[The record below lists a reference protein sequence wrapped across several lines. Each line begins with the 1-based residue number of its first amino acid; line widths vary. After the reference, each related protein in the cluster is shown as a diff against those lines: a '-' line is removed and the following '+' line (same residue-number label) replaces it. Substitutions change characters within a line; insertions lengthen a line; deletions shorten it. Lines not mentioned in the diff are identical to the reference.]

1 MTIIYVEN
9 DLESGNIIKIVET
22 FGGHTIQRDL
32 KPGENARVSVS
43 RYKSII
49 VEEVRQRPASTE
61 SASLV
66 PLHAAHD
73 TWPSFLERRCG

>member
-1 MTIIYVEN
+1 MTVIYVEN
-9 DLESGNIIKIVET
+9 DLESGNVIKIVET
-22 FGGHTIQRDL
+22 FRGHTIQRDL

-49 VEEVRQRPASTE
+49 VEEVHQRPVSTE
-61 SASLV
+61 GASV
-66 PLHAAHD
+66 IPLRPAHD